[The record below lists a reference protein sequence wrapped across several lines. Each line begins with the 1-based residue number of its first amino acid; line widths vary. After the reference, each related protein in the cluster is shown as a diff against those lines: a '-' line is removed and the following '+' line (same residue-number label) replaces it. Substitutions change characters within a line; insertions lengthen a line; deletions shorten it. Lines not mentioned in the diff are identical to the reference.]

1 MLMGQ
6 TLMQWGQGCRQQRGC
21 SALRR
26 RGGGG
31 VVEEEYQEASEEIEA
46 AAGGPR
52 VLYTQQRVQP
62 AGWPHLSSPTMSW
75 VLWLERLTNRYVT
88 AAAGVSAA
96 DPDAAWTRQL
106 LEESDDEQTSL
117 QQQQEQDLKQHSK
130 VVPEVQQQE
139 LPQQASNTV
148 LLKDELAAKPV
159 KRRFG
164 FRFRS

>member
-1 MLMGQ
+1 MSLVS
-6 TLMQWGQGCRQQRGC
+6 C
-21 SALRR
+21 
-26 RGGGG
+26 
-31 VVEEEYQEASEEIEA
+31 
-46 AAGGPR
+46 
-52 VLYTQQRVQP
+52 P
-62 AGWPHLSSPTMSW
+62 AWSPNHY
-75 VLWLERLTNRYVT
+75 LT

-96 DPDAAWTRQL
+96 DPDAAWKRQL

-117 QQQQEQDLKQHSK
+117 QQQQDLKQHSK